1 MYNLIKFEDGKC
13 DFNANGFDCRDCPQC
28 YSCEMSEIEKYEAD
42 NVWPKENNNI
52 NNGAGNA
59 PQNF

>member
-1 MYNLIKFEDGKC
+1 MYDLIKFEDGKC
-13 DFNANGFDCRDCPQC
+13 DFNANGFDCRDCSLK
-28 YSCEMSEIEKYEAD
+28 YSCEMSEIENYEAD

>member
-1 MYNLIKFEDGKC
+1 MYDLIKFEDGKC

-28 YSCEMSEIEKYEAD
+28 YSCEMSEIEKYEA
-42 NVWPKENNNI
+42 ENTTNDII

-59 PQNF
+59 PQKF